1 MSIKRLTQCDET
13 ICREVNEVNEC
24 LGNMMDTI
32 EQVADEDVKLQLM
45 EDWNEEF
52 KRLYDLM
59 AKKLNDSEIQRMNN
73 EFLKYFG
80 EEKFGTKD
88 YVKFTRKWF
97 QKVADEINES
107 NMDSTVKLIIQNG
120 TDIVGKVKGSKVFIK
135 YFVRELK

>member
-1 MSIKRLTQCDET
+1 MQLVAQIRRFGTET
-13 ICREVNEVNEC
+13 TK
-24 LGNMMDTI
+24 LGNRFRKNK
-32 EQVADEDVKLQLM
+32 Q
-45 EDWNEEF
+45 NEEF

-107 NMDSTVKLIIQNG
+107 NMDSTVKLIIQDG
-120 TDIVGKVKGSKVFIK
+120 TDIVGKVKDSKVFIK
-135 YFVRELK
+135 FFVRELK